1 MKLRSLHPLDLAQ
14 EYLRQCPPAIS
25 GQHGHTATFR
35 VACALVRGFGLAE
48 AQALTAMR
56 EWNQR
61 AEPPWSE
68 AELLYKIRSALHS
81 SPRSVA
87 GVVTVRMPGL
97 RVSATRHC
105 QVEFKPNTLAR
116 IAAKKPEVD
125 FNFLRERSPVC
136 PACQTPAT
144 FLLRLYQP
152 GENVLVFDIFE
163 SQGRH
168 VCQCVEP
175 PCDTRSLDHLIH
187 GCHDGV
193 WFLCNPVDGEFHP
206 NPRLGGKRSR
216 RSEEAVTA
224 WRYLV
229 VESDHADAR
238 DWLAAL
244 VQMPL
249 RIAAIYTSGG
259 RSIHALV
266 RLDATSKLNWDA
278 KAARLKP
285 MLTVLGADPA
295 AMTAVR
301 LTRLPGCYRG
311 EDGPPAP
318 KLAPVRKRW
327 VDEPLRYAA
336 NGDPIWTPDE
346 PVTKPVEPLWT
357 GGKLQELLY
366 LNPTP
371 DLTPICQKPTRVE
384 IYQRWLTRVANQSGG
399 IYQ

>member
-1 MKLRSLHPLDLAQ
+1 MKLRSPHPLDRAR
-14 EYLRQCPPAIS
+14 EYLRRCPPAIS

-35 VACALVRGFGLAE
+35 VACALVRGFGLTE

-61 AEPPWSE
+61 AEPPWTE
-68 AELLYKIRSALHS
+68 AELHYKIQSALHS
-81 SPRSVA
+81 VPRSAGEVA
-87 GVVTVRMPGL
+87 TVREPGL
-97 RVSATRHC
+97 RVPATRHC
-105 QVEFKPNTLAR
+105 KAEFKPDTLAR
-116 IAAKKPEVD
+116 IAAKLPEVD
-125 FNFLRERSPVC
+125 FSFLRERSPLC
-136 PACQTPAT
+136 PDNQTPAT
-144 FLLRLYQP
+144 FLLRLYQS
-152 GENVLVFDIFE
+152 GESVLVFDVFE

-187 GCHDGV
+187 GCRNGV

-229 VESDHADAR
+229 VESDQADAR
-238 DWLAAL
+238 DWLATL

-266 RLDATSKLNWDA
+266 RLDATSKSDWDA

-301 LTRLPGCYRG
+301 LTRLPGGYRG

-318 KLAPVRKRW
+318 KLSPVRKRW
-327 VDEPLRYAA
+327 VDEPLQYAA

-346 PVTKPVEPLWT
+346 PVTKPVEQLWT
-357 GGKLQELLY
+357 GGTLQELLY

-371 DLTPICQKPTRVE
+371 DLTPICQKPTRAE
-384 IYQRWLTRVANQSGG
+384 IYHQWLTNVANQSGG
-399 IYQ
+399 NQ